1 MIRSLHGYSRSPK
14 LPGRGRRGALLMLTI
29 WLIII
34 LMVMAYSLSY
44 EMTIGM
50 KMTGQGRR
58 RVQAIGLARAGLA
71 KAVTD
76 LRNDQMLKVSE
87 GLYNNDT
94 PEDIWAKTDD
104 KTDVKL
110 GEGTYTVRVIDEQA
124 KIDVNMMRPEWT
136 NSINYLLMQVCGESD
151 KNATFMTNALLDYMD
166 NDNQPIT
173 GDDLTEAEYY
183 SRESYKL
190 FPKRLPKGWIFRPKN
205 DRLIGIDELLEV
217 PGFTRELLYGDP
229 AQVPVN
235 PIDRLGG
242 TKSKRRKP
250 STALVDYLTV
260 GEGGPININTA
271 PVEVYG
277 ALLSIGTQ
285 GKQGKSNVKRAA
297 ASIDDLRH
305 DLLTRSSKTGIGFLN
320 VGQIMESKVDPIL
333 LQGMMR
339 APLGVSSREYTIVSR
354 GTVGAVGSV
363 SQTIEARI
371 VISLQS
377 YTLDEN
383 AQPGQQYIH
392 DLKAVGMLKSRRD
405 LIVDPVL
412 QVRQFKQY

>member
-1 MIRSLHGYSRSPK
+1 MLRTLQFRS
-14 LPGRGRRGALLMLTI
+14 PGRGRRGALLVLTI

-34 LMVMAYSLSY
+34 LTIMAYSLSY
-44 EMTIGM
+44 EMMLGM

-58 RVQAIGLARAGLA
+58 RVEALGLARAGLA

-94 PEDIWAKTDD
+94 PEDIWAQTDD

-110 GEGTYTVRVIDEQA
+110 GDGTYTVRVIDEQS
-124 KIDVNMMRPEWT
+124 KIDVNMLRPEWT
-136 NSINYLLMQVCGESD
+136 DSMKYLLMQVCGESE
-151 KNATFMTNALLDYMD
+151 KNAEFMTNALLDYLD
-166 NDNQPIT
+166 NDDRPIS

-183 SRESYKL
+183 TREGYRMFS
-190 FPKRLPKGWIFRPKN
+190 KRLPQGWTFHPKN

-217 PGFTRELLYGDP
+217 PGFTREILYGDP
-229 AQVPVN
+229 AKVPVN

-242 TKSKRRKP
+242 TKSRRRKA

-285 GKQGKSNVKRAA
+285 GAKQGGSSIKRAA
-297 ASIDDLRH
+297 AAIDSHRR
-305 DLLTRSSKTGIGFLN
+305 DLLTRSSKTGIGFMN
-320 VGQIMESKVDPIL
+320 VAQLMEAKVDPTL
-333 LQGMMR
+333 LQGMMA

-354 GTVGAVGSV
+354 GTLGSV
-363 SQTIEARI
+363 SQTIEARV

-377 YTLDEN
+377 YTLDQD

-392 DLKAVGMLKSRRD
+392 DLKAIGFLKSRPD

-412 QVRQFKQY
+412 HVTQFKQY

>member
-1 MIRSLHGYSRSPK
+1 MIQTLQCLTRSPR
-14 LPGRGRRGALLMLTI
+14 LPGRGRRGALLILTV
-29 WLIII
+29 WLIVI

-44 EMTIGM
+44 EMMIGM

-76 LRNDQMLKVSE
+76 LRNDQMLKVAE

-104 KTDVKL
+104 KTDIEL

-124 KIDVNMMRPEWT
+124 KIDINMVRPEWT
-136 NSINYLLMQVCGESD
+136 NSIKYLLMQVCGENE

-166 NDNQPIT
+166 SDNQPIT
-173 GDDLTEAEYY
+173 GDDMTEAEYY
-183 SRESYKL
+183 SRESYKM
-190 FPKRLPKGWIFRPKN
+190 FSKRLPKGWTFRPKN
-205 DRLIGIDELLEV
+205 DRLLGIDELLEV
-217 PGFTRELLYGDP
+217 PGFTREILYGDP
-229 AQVPVN
+229 KKVPVN
-235 PIDRLGG
+235 PIDRLAG
-242 TKSKRRKP
+242 TKKRKS

-277 ALLSIGTQ
+277 ALLSIGTP

-297 ASIDDLRH
+297 AAIDDLRR
-305 DLLTRSSKTGIGFLN
+305 DLLTRSSKTGIGFMN
-320 VGQIMESKVDPIL
+320 VGQLMESKVDPIL
-333 LQGMMR
+333 LQGMMA

-354 GTVGAVGSV
+354 GTVGPV
-363 SQTIEARI
+363 SQTIEARV

-377 YTLDEN
+377 YTLDQN

-392 DLKAVGMLKSRRD
+392 DLKAVGMLKGRDD

-412 QVRQFKQY
+412 HVRQFKQY

>member
-1 MIRSLHGYSRSPK
+1 MLRTLQFRS
-14 LPGRGRRGALLMLTI
+14 PGRGRRGALLVLTI

-34 LMVMAYSLSY
+34 LTIMAYSLSY
-44 EMTIGM
+44 EMMLGM

-58 RVQAIGLARAGLA
+58 RVEALGLARAGLA

-94 PEDIWAKTDD
+94 PEDIWAQTDD

-110 GEGTYTVRVIDEQA
+110 GDGTYTVRVIDEQS
-124 KIDVNMMRPEWT
+124 KIDVNMLRPEWT
-136 NSINYLLMQVCGESD
+136 DSMKYLLMQVCGESE
-151 KNATFMTNALLDYMD
+151 KNAEFMTNALLDYLD
-166 NDNQPIT
+166 NDDRPIS

-183 SRESYKL
+183 TREGYRMFS
-190 FPKRLPKGWIFRPKN
+190 KRLPQGWTFHPKN

-217 PGFTRELLYGDP
+217 PGFTREILYGDP
-229 AQVPVN
+229 AKVPVN

-242 TKSKRRKP
+242 TKSRRRKA

-285 GKQGKSNVKRAA
+285 GAKQGGSSIKRAA
-297 ASIDDLRH
+297 AAIDSHRR
-305 DLLTRSSKTGIGFLN
+305 DLLTRSSKTGIGFMN
-320 VGQIMESKVDPIL
+320 VAQIMEAKVDPTL
-333 LQGMMR
+333 LQGMMA

-354 GTVGAVGSV
+354 GTLGSV
-363 SQTIEARI
+363 SQTIEARV

-377 YTLDEN
+377 YTLDQD

-392 DLKAVGMLKSRRD
+392 DLKAIGFLKSRPD

-412 QVRQFKQY
+412 HVTQFKQY

>member
-1 MIRSLHGYSRSPK
+1 MIGLPQAFSRTPRLAGNS
-14 LPGRGRRGALLMLTI
+14 RRGALLILTI

-58 RVQAIGLARAGLA
+58 RVQALGLARAGLA
-71 KAVTD
+71 KGVTD

-94 PEDIWAKTDD
+94 IEDIWARMDD

-124 KIDVNMMRPEWT
+124 KIDVNMVRAEWM
-136 NSINYLLMQVCGESD
+136 NSMKYLLMQVCGED
-151 KNATFMTNALLDYMD
+151 EKRAEFMTNALIDYMD
-166 NDNQPIT
+166 NDSRPLT
-173 GDDLTEAEYY
+173 GEDMTETEFY
-183 SRESYKL
+183 SRESYRM
-190 FPKRLPKGWIFRPKN
+190 FSKRLPKGWTFRPKN
-205 DRLIGIDELLEV
+205 DRLISIDELLEV
-217 PGFTRELLYGDP
+217 PGFSREIVYGDP
-229 AQVPVN
+229 RKVPIN
-235 PIDRLGG
+235 PIDRLGDSK
-242 TKSKRRKP
+242 TKRRKA
-250 STALVDYLTV
+250 STALIDYLTV

-271 PVEVYG
+271 PVEVYA
-277 ALLSIGTQ
+277 ALLSLGVE
-285 GKQGKSNVKRAA
+285 GKQGRSNVRRAA
-297 ASIDDLRH
+297 ESIDGLRR
-305 DLLTRSSKTGIGFLN
+305 DLLTRSSKTGIGFMN
-320 VGQIMESKVDPIL
+320 VAQLMEAKTEQTL
-333 LQGMMR
+333 LQAMMT

-354 GTVGAVGSV
+354 GTVGSV
-363 SQTIEARI
+363 SQTIEARV

-377 YTLDEN
+377 YDLDPN

-392 DLKAVGMLKSRRD
+392 DLKAVGFLKSRPD

-412 QVRQFKQY
+412 HVTQFKQY